1 MSLPELRSCVSNC
14 VAKAERS
21 SIEAVLMPAWA
32 EADCPTMF
40 TVNTNTAA
48 KPKNVLSVEGLV
60 FIALNDAEN
69 TALRVLGLDDDGN
82 FQQKLTIVKTG
93 LRFLVP
99 FEETSQR
106 RASGPRCRT

>member
-1 MSLPELRSCVSNC
+1 
-14 VAKAERS
+14 
-21 SIEAVLMPAWA
+21 MPAWA

-48 KPKNVLSVEGLV
+48 KPKNVLSVDGLV
-60 FIALNDAEN
+60 FIAVNDAEN
-69 TALRVLGLDDDGN
+69 TGVRVRGLDDDGN

-99 FEETSQR
+99 FEEMAQR
-106 RASGPRCRT
+106 SASGPR